1 MSYVFCRKFT
11 IIHSEFCQLMMILY
25 HICNIE
31 TIRKAYLILIFFLFS
46 PYLVAIIFIGDLV
59 LKTRRIFNNFLT
71 KIRQKRRLFQFI
83 IQLPAFSVYYTTSGF
98 PSLDHFHHISLAP
111 DPHINAVSK
120 HLCADQIAFW
130 SLCDNLCCWQSI

>member
-31 TIRKAYLILIFFLFS
+31 TRWKIFCKTKNCCKTILNMFYVLITSYFYIIHHIFSNYLFHHFQYVTFSELTGCTPTALRKTSVA
-46 PYLVAIIFIGDLV
+46 PTLVH
-59 LKTRRIFNNFLT
+59 
-71 KIRQKRRLFQFI
+71 
-83 IQLPAFSVYYTTSGF
+83 
-98 PSLDHFHHISLAP
+98 HFHHISLAP